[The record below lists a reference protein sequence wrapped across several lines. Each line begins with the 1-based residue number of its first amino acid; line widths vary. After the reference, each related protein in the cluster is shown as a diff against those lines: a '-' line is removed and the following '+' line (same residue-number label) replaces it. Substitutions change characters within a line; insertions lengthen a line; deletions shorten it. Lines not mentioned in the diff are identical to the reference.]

1 MNSSFVTIKNNEPQN
16 KPFSPAGI
24 AQHQYSHLRFEAAVD
39 VVWHKQQ
46 HAELLQG
53 NELHIPLIA
62 LSHLQPL
69 QQCVR
74 VHVRHD
80 APLPYPPNTQSPC
93 QQQEKNEQGQSL
105 VLLMSH
111 QVVTFIRNRRKKT
124 KQKKLMSMEMTS
136 GIYSNRRRERHTK
149 SSAILLWALTST
161 FSHLFCMSF
170 GSELKTQPLSN
181 WMKTV
186 G

>member
-1 MNSSFVTIKNNEPQN
+1 MT
-16 KPFSPAGI
+16 
-24 AQHQYSHLRFEAAVD
+24 HLRFEAAVD
-39 VVWHKQQ
+39 IVWHKQQ

-80 APLPYPPNTQSPC
+80 APLPYPPNTQSPR

-111 QVVTFIRNRRKKT
+111 QVVTFIRDRKKH
-124 KQKKLMSMEMTS
+124 MSMEMTS

-161 FSHLFCMSF
+161 FTHLSF

-181 WMKTV
+181 WMKTWV
-186 G
+186 IVKRVEQMTPWCMHLKGKLYE

>member
-1 MNSSFVTIKNNEPQN
+1 MTQN
-16 KPFSPAGI
+16 KPFSLAGI
-24 AQHQYSHLRFEAAVD
+24 AQHQYLHLRFEAAVNI
-39 VVWHKQQ
+39 VWHKQQ

-80 APLPYPPNTQSPC
+80 APLPFPPNTQSPR

-111 QVVTFIRNRRKKT
+111 QVVTFIRNRKK
-124 KQKKLMSMEMTS
+124 KNMSMEMTS

-161 FSHLFCMSF
+161 FTHLSF
-170 GSELKTQPLSN
+170 GFELKTQPLSN
-181 WMKTV
+181 
-186 G
+186 